1 MQSLDQLCGSSKS
14 KWINKKFR
22 FYGEPVVKACVEGGT
37 HYVDIN
43 GETEFVER
51 MYLKYNQLATE
62 AKVSI
67 VSTCGFDCIP
77 SEMGLAFMKEQ
88 FKKQGF
94 TASVIIL
101 MGFI

>member
-1 MQSLDQLCGSSKS
+1 MSNSQ
-14 KWINKKFR
+14 FR
-22 FYGEPVVKACVEGGT
+22 FYGEPVVKACVEGGS

-88 FKKQGF
+88 FRKQGF
-94 TASVIIL
+94 TASVTISKINIL
-101 MGFI
+101 DGRSLCELVIFVF